1 MFWSPG
7 FSLRPAEESGEQ
19 FAETAQAD
27 FTLRELRSHPN
38 KCTTCTLTNVALPSF
53 EEVLTKLN
61 LHNSERICILYL
73 NFIVSET

>member
-27 FTLRELRSHPN
+27 FTLREHLVCLICYICIIKYNLYLLLYYITRYCNSPRCGN
-38 KCTTCTLTNVALPSF
+38 ICEK
-53 EEVLTKLN
+53 EVLASLN
-61 LHNSERICILYL
+61 
-73 NFIVSET
+73 